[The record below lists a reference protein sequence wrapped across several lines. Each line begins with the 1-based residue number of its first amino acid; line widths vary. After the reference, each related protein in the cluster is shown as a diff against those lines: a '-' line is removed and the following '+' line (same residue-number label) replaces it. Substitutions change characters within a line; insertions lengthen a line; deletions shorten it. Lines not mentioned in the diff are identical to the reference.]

1 MDLTITLTNEEADR
15 LFEMKKESG
24 LDDLTA
30 QEYAQEIFLGIIK
43 GSTRRKDKLITAID
57 DAVIDIGAEIEL
69 ATATITMHREFL
81 DNRRKMKATD
91 NLDSEYDSIL
101 YRFLDNIQKHM
112 DKLEAAARPAS

>member
-43 GSTRRKDKLITAID
+43 GSTRRKDKLTQAVD

-69 ATATITMHREFL
+69 ANALVAMHREYV
-81 DNRRKMKATD
+81 DNRKKMKAPD
-91 NLDSEYDSIL
+91 NLDSEFDSMI
-101 YRFLDNIQKHM
+101 YRFLQNIENHM
-112 DKLEAAARPAS
+112 DRLEAAARPAS